1 MDRTQ
6 FPEERLVLEG
16 PGGQRLFPH
25 LGSDFEVLAT
35 STEGYNCIAYS
46 LGRLSVW
53 INPQTGPE
61 EDPFAS
67 MDILYQ
73 GLGFIR
79 AGALEVS
86 LEPGKR
92 KVVLYA
98 TRTSDGG
105 IERITHAAVQEADGN
120 WVSKLGQ
127 GPLIRHETPAA
138 VSGPLFG
145 EPVAVYV
152 GEVLRWS

>member
-1 MDRTQ
+1 MDRTK
-6 FPEERLVLEG
+6 FREERLVLER

-25 LGSDFEVLAT
+25 LGTDFEVLAP
-35 STEGYNCIAYS
+35 STEDYNCIAYS

-61 EDPFAS
+61 ENPFAL
-67 MDILYQ
+67 MDLLYQ
-73 GLGFIR
+73 GAGFIR
-79 AGALEVS
+79 AGTVEMS

-98 TRTSDGG
+98 TRKPDGG
-105 IERITHAAVQEADGN
+105 IERLTHAAVQEADGN

-127 GPLIRHETPAA
+127 GPLIRHET
-138 VSGPLFG
+138 
-145 EPVAVYV
+145 
-152 GEVLRWS
+152 

>member
-1 MDRTQ
+1 MDRTK
-6 FPEERLVLEG
+6 FPEERLILEG
-16 PGGQRLFPH
+16 PGGRRLFPH
-25 LGSDFEVLAT
+25 LGSDFEVLAP
-35 STEGYNCIAYS
+35 STEDYNCIAYS

-61 EDPFAS
+61 QNPFAA
-67 MDILYQ
+67 MDLLYQ
-73 GLGFIR
+73 DLGFIR
-79 AGALEVS
+79 AGTLEVS
-86 LEPGKR
+86 LESGKR
-92 KVVLYA
+92 KVALYA
-98 TRTSDGG
+98 TLTSDGR
-105 IERITHAAVQEADGN
+105 IERITHAAAQETDGN

-152 GEVLRWS
+152 GEVL